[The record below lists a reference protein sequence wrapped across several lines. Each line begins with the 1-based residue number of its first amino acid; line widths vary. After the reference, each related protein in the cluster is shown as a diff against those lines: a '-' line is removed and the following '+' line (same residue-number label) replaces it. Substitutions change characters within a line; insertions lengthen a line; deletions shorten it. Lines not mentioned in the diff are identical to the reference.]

1 LLYCSSGL
9 RECRDRYILPLQN
22 CLFQAKP
29 RKEMV
34 MRKADT
40 RKVKVL
46 KDNTLIL
53 AIDVGMEM
61 NHGYCTTPDG
71 RDIKPFK
78 FDNTREGMDKLW
90 GMVMASKNRFQC
102 EEIIVGY
109 ESTGPY
115 GEPLVHYLMKK
126 PVRVVQVN
134 PMHTKRVKE
143 INDNSPLKTDDKDPR
158 VIADIIKLGR
168 ALSIVIPEGDAAY
181 LRRLNNSRERHVKE
195 RTALV
200 NQLQQ
205 LVFLLFPEF
214 KKVIKDIKCRTPL
227 YLLKKYPT
235 PEAISVLETHVLGE
249 EMRKKSRG
257 KFREHH
263 ADMLINLA
271 RNTIGIKE
279 GVSGLSMDIRHILVQ
294 LEMLK
299 NLIAEIE
306 GEMEITLRRIPYS
319 SKLLSIKGLGVVSVA
334 GIIGEIGDFKKF
346 GTQPEIMKL
355 AGLDLYE
362 ISSGKM
368 KGQRRISKRG
378 RSLLRKILYYA
389 AIQTIRKNGILHDY
403 YTRLT
408 DRGMKRMMALVAVS
422 RKLLG
427 IIYAIVRDDSEY
439 SVNFES
445 MKRQVIKKAA

>member
-1 LLYCSSGL
+1 
-9 RECRDRYILPLQN
+9 
-22 CLFQAKP
+22 
-29 RKEMV
+29 

-40 RKVKVL
+40 RKVKAIG
-46 KDNTLIL
+46 DDTLIV
-53 AIDVGMEM
+53 AVDIGMEM
-61 NHGYCTTPDG
+61 NRGYCTTPDG
-71 RDIKPFK
+71 RSSKTFK
-78 FDNTREGMDKLW
+78 FDNTRAGMDTLW
-90 GMVMASKNRFQC
+90 DMITINKNRFKC
-102 EEIIVGY
+102 NEVIVGY

-115 GEPLVHYLMKK
+115 GEPMLHYLMKK
-126 PVRVVQVN
+126 PVRIVQVN
-134 PMHTKRVKE
+134 PMHTKKVKE

-158 VIADIIKLGR
+158 VIADIIRWGR

-181 LRRLNNSRERHVKE
+181 LRRLNNSRERHVRE

-214 KKVIKDIKCRTPL
+214 RTVIKDIKCKTPL
-227 YLLKKYPT
+227 YLLRKYPT
-235 PEAISVLETHVLGE
+235 PETLSVLDKQLLGE
-249 EMRKKSRG
+249 EMRKRSMG

-263 ADMLINLA
+263 AEMLINLA
-271 RNTIGIKE
+271 RNTVGIRE
-279 GVSGLSMDIRHILVQ
+279 GAAGLSMDIRHILIQ
-294 LEMLK
+294 LEMLT
-299 NLIAEIE
+299 NLIAELE
-306 GEMEITLRRIPYS
+306 SEMEIALGRIPYS
-319 SKLLSIKGLGVVSVA
+319 PKLLSIKGLGVVSVA
-334 GIIGEIGDFKKF
+334 GLIGEIGDFKKF
-346 GTQPEIMKL
+346 KAQSEIMKL

-378 RSLLRKILYYA
+378 RSLIRKILYYT
-389 AIQTIRKNGILHDY
+389 AIQTIRKDGILHDY

-408 DRGMKRMMALVAVS
+408 DGGMKRMKALIAVS

-439 SVNFES
+439 SANFES

>member
-1 LLYCSSGL
+1 M
-9 RECRDRYILPLQN
+9 
-22 CLFQAKP
+22 K
-29 RKEMV
+29 
-34 MRKADT
+34 KACT
-40 RKVKVL
+40 GKVKFV
-46 KDNTLIL
+46 KDDTLIV

-71 RDIKPFK
+71 RDIRPFK

-90 GMVMASKNRFQC
+90 GMVMASKTRFQC

-115 GEPLVHYLMKK
+115 GEPMVHYLMKK
-126 PVRVVQVN
+126 PVMMVQVN

-143 INDNSPLKTDDKDPR
+143 ISDNSPLKTDDKDPR

-168 ALSIVIPEGDAAY
+168 ALSVVIPEGDAAY
-181 LRRLNNSRERHVKE
+181 LRRLNNSRERHVRE
-195 RTALV
+195 RTALL

-214 KKVIKDIKCRTPL
+214 KKVFKNIKCMTPL
-227 YLLKKYPT
+227 YLLKQYPT
-235 PEAISVLETHVLGE
+235 PDDISILDKDDLGA
-249 EMRKKSRG
+249 EMKKQSRG
-257 KFREHH
+257 KFREQH
-263 ADMLINLA
+263 ADMLITLA
-271 RNTIGIKE
+271 KNTIGIKE
-279 GVSGLSMDIRHILVQ
+279 GVLGLSMDIQHILIQ
-294 LEMLK
+294 LEML
-299 NLIAEIE
+299 NTLIAEIE
-306 GEMEITLRRIPYS
+306 SEMEMALGRIPYS

-334 GIIGEIGDFKKF
+334 GIIGEVGDFKKF
-346 GTQPEIMKL
+346 QIRAEIMKL

-362 ISSGKM
+362 ISSGKW
-368 KGQRRISKRG
+368 KGRRKISKRG

-389 AIQTIRKNGILHDY
+389 AIQTIRNNGILHDY

-408 DRGMKRMMALVAVS
+408 ERGMKRMMALVAVS

-439 SVNFES
+439 IANFES
-445 MKRQVIKKAA
+445 IKRQVIKKAA

>member
-1 LLYCSSGL
+1 
-9 RECRDRYILPLQN
+9 
-22 CLFQAKP
+22 
-29 RKEMV
+29 MV
-34 MRKADT
+34 MRKAET
-40 RKVKVL
+40 GKVKFV
-46 KDNTLIL
+46 KDGTLIV
-53 AIDVGMEM
+53 AVDIGMEM
-61 NHGYCTTPDG
+61 NRGYCTTPDG
-71 RDIKPFK
+71 RDIKPFR

-90 GMVMASKNRFQC
+90 GMVMASRSRFQC
-102 EEIIVGY
+102 AEVIIGY

-115 GEPLVHYLMKK
+115 GEPMVHYLMKK
-126 PVRVVQVN
+126 PVKIVQVN
-134 PMHTKRVKE
+134 SMHTKRVKE

-158 VIADIIKLGR
+158 VIADIIRWGHS
-168 ALSIVIPEGDAAY
+168 LSIVIPEGDAAY
-181 LRRLNNSRERHVKE
+181 LRRLNNSRERHVRE

-214 KKVIKDIKCRTPL
+214 KKVMKDIKCQTPL
-227 YLLKKYPT
+227 YLLQKYPT
-235 PEAISVLETHVLGE
+235 PEAISVLDKDVLGT
-249 EMRKKSRG
+249 EMKKRSRG
-257 KFREHH
+257 KFREQH

-271 RNTIGIKE
+271 QNTIGIRE
-279 GVSGLSMDIRHILVQ
+279 GVAGLSLDIRHILVQ
-294 LEMLK
+294 LETL
-299 NLIAEIE
+299 NALIAEIE
-306 GEMEITLRRIPYS
+306 SEMEIALSRIPCS

-346 GTQPEIMKL
+346 QTQAEIMKL

-362 ISSGKM
+362 ISSGKW
-368 KGQRRISKRG
+368 KGRRKISKRG

-408 DRGMKRMMALVAVS
+408 DRGMKRMVALVAVS

-439 SVNFES
+439 SVNFEAI
-445 MKRQVIKKAA
+445 KRQVIKKAA

>member
-1 LLYCSSGL
+1 
-9 RECRDRYILPLQN
+9 
-22 CLFQAKP
+22 
-29 RKEMV
+29 
-34 MRKADT
+34 MRKAAT
-40 RKVKVL
+40 GKVKFV
-46 KDNTLIL
+46 KDGTLIV
-53 AIDVGMEM
+53 AIDIGMEM
-61 NHGYCTTPDG
+61 NRGYCSTPDG
-71 RDIKPFK
+71 KSSKPFK
-78 FDNTREGMDKLW
+78 FENTREGMDTLW
-90 GMVMASKNRFQC
+90 GMIMTSKARFKC
-102 EEIIVGY
+102 NEVIVGY

-115 GEPLVHYLMKK
+115 GEPMVHYLMKK
-126 PVRVVQVN
+126 PVMLVQVN
-134 PMHTKRVKE
+134 PMHTKKVKE
-143 INDNSPLKTDDKDPR
+143 INDNSPLKTNDKDPR

-181 LRRLNNSRERHVKE
+181 LRRLNNSRERHVRE

-205 LVFLLFPEF
+205 LVFILFPEF
-214 KKVIKDIKCRTPL
+214 RTVIKDIKCKTPL

-235 PEAISVLETHVLGE
+235 PEALSVLDKHVLGE
-249 EMRKKSRG
+249 EMRKRSRG
-257 KFREHH
+257 KLREHH

-271 RNTIGIKE
+271 KNTVGIRE
-279 GVSGLSMDIRHILVQ
+279 GAAGISMDIRHILIQ
-294 LEMLK
+294 LEMLT
-299 NLIAEIE
+299 NLITELQS
-306 GEMEITLRRIPYS
+306 EMEIALGRISYS
-319 SKLLSIKGLGVVSVA
+319 SKLLSIKGLGVVSAA

-346 GTQPEIMKL
+346 GTRPEIMKL

-368 KGQRRISKRG
+368 SGQRRISKRG

-408 DRGMKRMMALVAVS
+408 DRGMKRMKALVAVS

-445 MKRQVIKKAA
+445 IKRQVIKKAA

>member
-1 LLYCSSGL
+1 MAYSRRKS
-9 RECRDRYILPLQN
+9 RRDR
-22 CLFQAKP
+22 
-29 RKEMV
+29 V

-40 RKVKVL
+40 GKVKVV
-46 KDNTLIL
+46 KDGTLIV
-53 AIDVGMEM
+53 AVDIGMEM
-61 NHGYCTTPDG
+61 NRGYCTTPDG
-71 RDIKPFK
+71 RSTKPFK
-78 FDNTREGMDKLW
+78 FENTREGLDTLW
-90 GMVMASKNRFQC
+90 AMIRTGKDRFKC
-102 EEIIVGY
+102 NEVIVGY
-109 ESTGPY
+109 ESTGPD
-115 GEPLVHYLMKK
+115 GEPMVHYLMKK
-126 PVRVVQVN
+126 PVRMVQVN
-134 PMHTKRVKE
+134 PMHTKKVKE
-143 INDNSPLKTDDKDPR
+143 INDNSSLKTDDKDPR

-168 ALSIVIPEGDAAY
+168 ALSIVVPEGDAAY
-181 LRRLNNSRERHVKE
+181 LRRLNNSRERHVRE
-195 RTALV
+195 RTALY

-205 LVFLLFPEF
+205 WVFLLFPEF
-214 KKVIKDIKCRTPL
+214 RTVIKNIKCRTPL

-235 PEAISVLETHVLGE
+235 PEALSVLETHILGE
-249 EMRKKSRG
+249 EMRKKRRG
-257 KFREHH
+257 KFREGH
-263 ADMLINLA
+263 ADRLINLA
-271 RNTIGIKE
+271 RNTVGIRE
-279 GVSGLSMDIRHILVQ
+279 GAAGLSMDIRHILVQ

-299 NLIAEIE
+299 TLIAEIE
-306 GEMEITLRRIPYS
+306 SEMEIALRRIPYR
-319 SKLLSIKGLGVVSVA
+319 SKLFSIKGLGVVSVA

-427 IIYAIVRDDSEY
+427 IIYAMVRDDSEY

>member
-1 LLYCSSGL
+1 
-9 RECRDRYILPLQN
+9 
-22 CLFQAKP
+22 
-29 RKEMV
+29 
-34 MRKADT
+34 
-40 RKVKVL
+40 
-46 KDNTLIL
+46 
-53 AIDVGMEM
+53 
-61 NHGYCTTPDG
+61 
-71 RDIKPFK
+71 
-78 FDNTREGMDKLW
+78 
-90 GMVMASKNRFQC
+90 
-102 EEIIVGY
+102 
-109 ESTGPY
+109 
-115 GEPLVHYLMKK
+115 
-126 PVRVVQVN
+126 
-134 PMHTKRVKE
+134 
-143 INDNSPLKTDDKDPR
+143 
-158 VIADIIKLGR
+158 
-168 ALSIVIPEGDAAY
+168 
-181 LRRLNNSRERHVKE
+181 
-195 RTALV
+195 
-200 NQLQQ
+200 
-205 LVFLLFPEF
+205 
-214 KKVIKDIKCRTPL
+214 VIKDIKCKTPL
-227 YLLKKYPT
+227 YLLKRYPT
-235 PEAISVLETHVLGE
+235 PEAISVLETPVLGE

-271 RNTIGIKE
+271 KNTIGIRE

-299 NLIAEIE
+299 TLIAEIE
-306 GEMEITLRRIPYS
+306 GEMEIALGRMSYS

-346 GTQPEIMKL
+346 GTQSEIMKL

-439 SVNFES
+439 SVNFEFL
-445 MKRQVIKKAA
+445 KRQVIKKAA

>member
-1 LLYCSSGL
+1 
-9 RECRDRYILPLQN
+9 
-22 CLFQAKP
+22 
-29 RKEMV
+29 MV
-34 MRKADT
+34 MRQAKT
-40 RKVKVL
+40 GKVKFV
-46 KDNTLIL
+46 KDDTLIV
-53 AIDVGMEM
+53 AKDVGMEM

-71 RDIKPFK
+71 RDIRPFK

-102 EEIIVGY
+102 EGIIVGY

-115 GEPLVHYLMKK
+115 GEPMVHYLMKK
-126 PVRVVQVN
+126 PVMLVQVN

-143 INDNSPLKTDDKDPR
+143 ISDNSPLKTDDKDPR

-181 LRRLNNSRERHVKE
+181 LWRLNNSRERHIRE
-195 RTALV
+195 RTALL

-214 KKVIKDIKCRTPL
+214 KKVMKDIRCKTPI
-227 YLLKKYPT
+227 YLLKKYLT
-235 PEAISVLETHVLGE
+235 PMAISVLDKDTLGE

-257 KFREHH
+257 KFKEQH
-263 ADMLINLA
+263 AERLISFA
-271 RNTIGIKE
+271 KNTVGIKE
-279 GVSGLSMDIRHILVQ
+279 GVLGLSMDIQHILIQ
-294 LEMLK
+294 LEML
-299 NLIAEIE
+299 NTLIVEIE
-306 GEMEITLRRIPYS
+306 SEMETALGRIPYS

-334 GIIGEIGDFKKF
+334 GIIGEIGDFSKF
-346 GTQPEIMKL
+346 QTRSEIMKL

-362 ISSGKM
+362 ISSGKW
-368 KGQRRISKRG
+368 KGRRKISKRG

-389 AIQTIRKNGILHDY
+389 AIQTIRNNGILHDY

-408 DRGMKRMMALVAVS
+408 ERGMKRMMALVAVS

-439 SVNFES
+439 IANFES
-445 MKRQVIKKAA
+445 IKRQVIKKAA

>member
-1 LLYCSSGL
+1 
-9 RECRDRYILPLQN
+9 
-22 CLFQAKP
+22 
-29 RKEMV
+29 M
-34 MRKADT
+34 
-40 RKVKVL
+40 
-46 KDNTLIL
+46 
-53 AIDVGMEM
+53 
-61 NHGYCTTPDG
+61 
-71 RDIKPFK
+71 
-78 FDNTREGMDKLW
+78 
-90 GMVMASKNRFQC
+90 
-102 EEIIVGY
+102 
-109 ESTGPY
+109 
-115 GEPLVHYLMKK
+115 VHYLMKK
-126 PVRVVQVN
+126 PVKVVQVN
-134 PMHTKRVKE
+134 PMHTKKVKE

-181 LRRLNNSRERHVKE
+181 LRRLNNSRERHVRE

-227 YLLKKYPT
+227 YLLKRYPT
-235 PEAISVLETHVLGE
+235 PEAISVLDKYVLGE
-249 EMRKKSRG
+249 EMRKQSRG

-271 RNTIGIKE
+271 RNTIGIRE

-299 NLIAEIE
+299 NLMAEIE
-306 GEMEITLRRIPYS
+306 DEMEIALGRIPYS
-319 SKLLSIKGLGVVSVA
+319 SKLLSIKGLGVVSVS

-346 GTQPEIMKL
+346 KTQPEIMKL

-389 AIQTIRKNGILHDY
+389 AIQTIRKDGILHDY

-427 IIYAIVRDDSEY
+427 IIYAMVRDDSEY
-439 SVNFES
+439 SANFES

>member
-1 LLYCSSGL
+1 
-9 RECRDRYILPLQN
+9 
-22 CLFQAKP
+22 
-29 RKEMV
+29 MV

-40 RKVKVL
+40 RKVKVV
-46 KDNTLIL
+46 KDNTLIV

-90 GMVMASKNRFQC
+90 GMVMTSNNRFQC
-102 EEIIVGY
+102 KEIIVGY

-126 PVRVVQVN
+126 QVMLVQVN

-143 INDNSPLKTDDKDPR
+143 ISDNSPLKTDDKDPR

-168 ALSIVIPEGDAAY
+168 TLSIVVPEGDAAY

-214 KKVIKDIKCRTPL
+214 KKVLKNIKCRTPL
-227 YLLKKYPT
+227 YLLNKYPT
-235 PEAISVLETHVLGE
+235 PEAISVLGKDALGE
-249 EMRKKSRG
+249 EIRKKSRG
-257 KFREHH
+257 KFREQH

-271 RNTIGIKE
+271 KNTVGIRE
-279 GVSGLSMDIRHILVQ
+279 GVAGISMDIRHILVQ

-299 NLIAEIE
+299 SLITEIE
-306 GEMEITLRRIPYS
+306 NEMEIALGRIPYS
-319 SKLLSIKGLGVVSVA
+319 SKLLSIKGLGIVSVA
-334 GIIGEIGDFKKF
+334 GIIGEIGDFNKF
-346 GTQPEIMKL
+346 QTQGEIMKL

-368 KGQRRISKRG
+368 KGRRRISKRG

-408 DRGMKRMMALVAVS
+408 DRGMKRIMAIVAVS

-439 SVNFES
+439 IINFGS
-445 MKRQVIKKAA
+445 IKRQVIKKAA

>member
-1 LLYCSSGL
+1 
-9 RECRDRYILPLQN
+9 
-22 CLFQAKP
+22 
-29 RKEMV
+29 
-34 MRKADT
+34 
-40 RKVKVL
+40 
-46 KDNTLIL
+46 
-53 AIDVGMEM
+53 
-61 NHGYCTTPDG
+61 
-71 RDIKPFK
+71 
-78 FDNTREGMDKLW
+78 
-90 GMVMASKNRFQC
+90 
-102 EEIIVGY
+102 
-109 ESTGPY
+109 
-115 GEPLVHYLMKK
+115 
-126 PVRVVQVN
+126 
-134 PMHTKRVKE
+134 MHTKRVKE

-168 ALSIVIPEGDAAY
+168 ALSIVIPEGEAAY
-181 LRRLNNSRERHVKE
+181 LRRVNNSRERHVRE

-227 YLLKKYPT
+227 YLLEKYPT
-235 PEAISVLETHVLGE
+235 PEAISVLDKHVLGE

-257 KFREHH
+257 KFREQH

-271 RNTIGIKE
+271 RNTVGIRE

-294 LEMLK
+294 LEMLG

-439 SVNFES
+439 TVNFES

>member
-1 LLYCSSGL
+1 
-9 RECRDRYILPLQN
+9 
-22 CLFQAKP
+22 
-29 RKEMV
+29 

-40 RKVKVL
+40 RKVKAVG
-46 KDNTLIL
+46 DDTLIV
-53 AIDVGMEM
+53 AVDIGMEM
-61 NHGYCTTPDG
+61 NRGYCTTPDG
-71 RDIKPFK
+71 RSSKTFK
-78 FDNTREGMDKLW
+78 FDNTRVGMDTLW
-90 GMVMASKNRFQC
+90 DMIMISKNRFKC
-102 EEIIVGY
+102 NEVIVGY

-115 GEPLVHYLMKK
+115 GEPMLHYLMKK
-126 PVRVVQVN
+126 PVRIVQVN
-134 PMHTKRVKE
+134 PMHTKKVKK

-181 LRRLNNSRERHVKE
+181 LRRLNNSRERHVRE
-195 RTALV
+195 RTALY

-205 LVFLLFPEF
+205 SVFLLFPEF
-214 KKVIKDIKCRTPL
+214 RTVIKNIKCRTPL

-235 PEAISVLETHVLGE
+235 PEIISALGKHVLGE
-249 EMRKKSRG
+249 EMRKQSQG

-271 RNTIGIKE
+271 KNTVGIRE
-279 GVSGLSMDIRHILVQ
+279 GAVGLSMDIRHILVQ
-294 LEMLK
+294 LEMLT

-306 GEMEITLRRIPYS
+306 SEMEIALRRIPYS
-319 SKLLSIKGLGVVSVA
+319 SKLLSIKGVGVISVA

-346 GTQPEIMKL
+346 KTRSEIMKL

-389 AIQTIRKNGILHDY
+389 AMQTIRKNGILHDY

-422 RKLLG
+422 RKRLG
-427 IIYAIVRDDSEY
+427 IIYAMVRDDSEY

-445 MKRQVIKKAA
+445 MKRSSV